1 MTRLNNTITLLSILC
16 ASVCMLYAC
25 SGGESST
32 VSSETEDISTLLVRS
47 EKLQHGL
54 EWDQIQKLYAQL
66 RDKINGNDD
75 NEARLTLAQLF
86 IKEARV
92 TGEHGHYYPAALKS
106 LDQILQKSDI
116 KNDLKFRTLTTKAGV
131 QLSLHEFND
140 ALKTAEAAYAL
151 NSRNAQINGVLVD
164 AHVELGNYDKAVQFA
179 DKMISIKPDLRS
191 YSRVSYLREIHGDNA
206 GALAAMKL
214 AVDAG
219 YPGLEETAW
228 AALTLGEMHLQ
239 DDKVDEALSIFE
251 SILASRTDYPF
262 AIAALGE
269 VYLAKDDEAAA
280 EAKFNE
286 AIEVI
291 PEIGFYLSLAQIY
304 KNQDRTEELEKI
316 KPEIWEMLEDDVV
329 NGHNMNLEYASIY
342 TDLFPD
348 FDKALDYAM
357 IEYDKRPKNI
367 DVNRALA
374 KIYLKKNDT
383 EKAKQHFELAGTTG
397 SEHPEL
403 KEISEE
409 LYSSI

>member
-1 MTRLNNTITLLSILC
+1 MIKTTSIVTGLLFCFSILLIFQYC
-16 ASVCMLYAC
+16 T
-25 SGGESST
+25 ST
-32 VSSETEDISTLLVRS
+32 GTQNHDSTEDISNLLVRS

-54 EWDQIQKLYAQL
+54 EWDQIQNLYGQL
-66 RDKINGNDD
+66 RDKINGADD
-75 NEARLTLAQLF
+75 DEARLTLAKLF

-106 LDQILQKSDI
+106 LNQILLKPDLKKDI
-116 KNDLKFRTLTTKAGV
+116 KFRTLTTKAGV
-131 QLSLHEFND
+131 ELSLHEFND
-140 ALKTAEAAYAL
+140 ALKTAEEAYAL
-151 NSRNAQINGVLVD
+151 NNRNAQIHGVLVD
-164 AHVELGNYDKAVQFA
+164 AHVELGNYDEAVKFA

-206 GALAAMKL
+206 GALEAMKL

-228 AALTLGEMHLQ
+228 AALTLGEMYLEENNIDQ
-239 DDKVDEALSIFE
+239 AFSIFE
-251 SILASRTDYPF
+251 DILESRTDYPF

-269 VYLAKDDEAAA
+269 VYLAKNDLTAA
-280 EAKFNE
+280 ESKFKD

-291 PEIGFYLSLAQIY
+291 PEIGFYLSLAKIY
-304 KNQDRTEELEKI
+304 KDQGRTEELEQI

-342 TDLFPD
+342 TELFPD
-348 FDKALDYAM
+348 YDKALAYAM
-357 IEYDKRPKNI
+357 TEYEKRPKNI

-374 KIYLKKNDT
+374 KIYLKKNDS
-383 EKAKQHFELAGTTG
+383 EKATIHFELAGTTG

-403 KEISEE
+403 KEISDE

>member
-1 MTRLNNTITLLSILC
+1 MISSCGGSDTTTNTS
-16 ASVCMLYAC
+16 
-25 SGGESST
+25 
-32 VSSETEDISTLLVRS
+32 SSEISSLLVRS
-47 EKLQHGL
+47 EKLKHGL
-54 EWDQIQKLYAQL
+54 EWDQIQTLYAQL
-66 RDKINGNDD
+66 RDKINGDDD

-86 IKEARV
+86 VKEARV

-106 LDQILQKSDI
+106 LDQILLKTEI
-116 KNDLKFRTLTTKAGV
+116 KKDLKFRTLTTKAGV

-140 ALKTAEAAYAL
+140 ALKTAEAAYAI

-164 AHVELGNYDKAVQFA
+164 AHVELGNYEEAVKFA

-228 AALTLGEMHLQ
+228 AALTLGEMYLK
-239 DDKVDEALSIFE
+239 DDKLDQAFSIFE
-251 SILASRTDYPF
+251 DILESRSDYPF

-269 VYLAKDDEAAA
+269 VYMTKNDLASA
-280 EAKFNE
+280 ESKFNE

-291 PEIGFYLSLAQIY
+291 PEIGFYLSLAKIY
-304 KNQDRTEELEKI
+304 KAQNREEELEKI
-316 KPEIWEMLEDDVV
+316 KPAIWEMLEDDVV

-342 TDLFPD
+342 TELFPD
-348 FDKALDYAM
+348 YDKALEYAM
-357 IEYDKRPKNI
+357 TEYEKRPKNI

-374 KIYLKKNDT
+374 KIYLKKNNN
-383 EKAKQHFELAGTTG
+383 EKAKKHFELAGTTG

>member
-1 MTRLNNTITLLSILC
+1 MIKTSSLIPVFAIWIVFLLVFENC
-16 ASVCMLYAC
+16 TTGSVKNET
-25 SGGESST
+25 S
-32 VSSETEDISTLLVRS
+32 TEDISSLLIRS

-54 EWDQIQKLYAQL
+54 EWQQIQTLYAQL
-66 RDKINGNDD
+66 RDRINASND

-106 LDQILQKSDI
+106 LDQILINTELLK
-116 KNDLKFRTLTTKAGV
+116 DLKFRALTTKAGV
-131 QLSLHEFND
+131 QLSLHEFTD
-140 ALKTAEAAYAL
+140 ALTTAELAYEL
-151 NSRNAQINGVLVD
+151 NDRNAQIHGVLVD
-164 AHVELGNYDKAVQFA
+164 AHVELGNYEEAVKFA

-206 GALAAMKL
+206 GALEAMKL

-228 AALTLGEMHLQ
+228 AALTLGEMYLEESKIDQ
-239 DDKVDEALSIFE
+239 AFSIFE
-251 SILASRTDYPF
+251 DILKSRSDYPF

-269 VYLAKDDEAAA
+269 VYMAKNNLRAA

-286 AIEVI
+286 AIAVI
-291 PEIGFYLSLAQIY
+291 PEIGFYLSLAKIY
-304 KNQDRTEELEKI
+304 KGQNRTTELEQI

-342 TDLFPD
+342 TELFPD
-348 FDKALDYAM
+348 YDKALEYAM
-357 IEYDKRPKNI
+357 TEYEKRPKNI

-374 KIYLKKNDT
+374 KIYLKQNDT
-383 EKAKQHFELAGTTG
+383 EKAKLHYELAGTTG